1 MIIECRSKFIEK
13 VVTDSFGQSFRA
25 VFLVAIVGGEVKAR
39 LVSLQPISKQALA
52 LTGTVTAGNNVVLC
66 LPAWTAQVEI
76 ETPYLAPVAPCVSP
90 YFDLDILL
98 STQPTRAPA
107 NF

>member
-1 MIIECRSKFIEK
+1 MIIECRSKFVEK
-13 VVTDSFGQSFRA
+13 LVTDSFGQQFRA

-39 LVSLQPISKQALA
+39 LVSLQPLPKQTLA
-52 LTGTVTAGNNVVLC
+52 LTGAVAHESGVVLC
-66 LPAWTAQVEI
+66 LPAWTVQAEI
-76 ETPYLAPVAPCVSP
+76 ETPYRAPVAPCVSP